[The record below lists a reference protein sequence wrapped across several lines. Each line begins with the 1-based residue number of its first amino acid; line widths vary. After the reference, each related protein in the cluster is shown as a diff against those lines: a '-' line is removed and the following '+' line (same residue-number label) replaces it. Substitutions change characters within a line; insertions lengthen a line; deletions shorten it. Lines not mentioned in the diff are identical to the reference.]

1 MDEKEVLM
9 KIVKKMLVLIFQL
22 FIGVEVL
29 ILIAT
34 FPVLFANLSV
44 HLTEYFHA
52 IYELNIKVFTLGDFL
67 TGDGR
72 NSLFP
77 FILESYLVSMKILG
91 LGIVF
96 AFFIAFLITYFS
108 ILLFRKRMKVIKY
121 LLELA
126 ESIPD
131 LMFILLLQMA
141 VILIYQKTGIK
152 LAQVVSVR
160 EKAFLLPIISISIPI
175 SFYITKILIH
185 HIEEE
190 MAKPYITLAAA
201 KGLSFPYILNLHIL
215 RNIADGMFGA
225 SKTIL
230 WSMLSTLLVIDYL
243 FNMNGL
249 LRVMGTG
256 IDPFIIGCL
265 MIFVPFFLLYRLYEW
280 ISFDNRKD
288 IG

>member
-1 MDEKEVLM
+1 MNG
-9 KIVKKMLVLIFQL
+9 IKKTSSIFLQCI
-22 FIGVEVL
+22 IGVEVL
-29 ILIAT
+29 ILITA
-34 FPVLFANLSV
+34 FPVLFANL
-44 HLTEYFHA
+44 TIDIKAYCHA

-67 TGDGR
+67 TADGT

-77 FILESYLVSMKILG
+77 FIFDRYFESMKILG
-91 LGIVF
+91 LGIV
-96 AFFIAFLITYFS
+96 AACLIAFLITYLAL
-108 ILLFRKRMKVIKY
+108 ILFRKRIKAIKY
-121 LLELA
+121 VLELA

-160 EKAFLLPIISISIPI
+160 EKTVLLPVISISIPI
-175 SFYITKILIH
+175 SFYITKVLIL

-190 MAKPYITLAAA
+190 LEKQYITLAKA
-201 KGLSFPYILNLHIL
+201 KGLSFPYILNFHIL
-215 RNIADGMFGA
+215 RNIADGLFGN
-225 SKTIL
+225 SKTIF
-230 WSMLSTLLVIDYL
+230 WSMLSTLLVVDYL

-249 LRVMGTG
+249 LRVMLTG
-256 IDPFIIGCL
+256 IDPFIIGCIL
-265 MIFVPFFLLYRLYEW
+265 IFVPFFILYRIYEW

>member
-1 MDEKEVLM
+1 M
-9 KIVKKMLVLIFQL
+9 KIVKKIGSLILQC

-29 ILIAT
+29 ILIAA
-34 FPVLFANLSV
+34 FPVLFANISF
-44 HLTEYFHA
+44 HFTEYFHA
-52 IYELNIKVFTLGDFL
+52 IYELNSKVFTLGDFL
-67 TGDGR
+67 TGDGKS
-72 NSLFP
+72 SLFP
-77 FILESYLVSMKILG
+77 FIIESYFESMKILG
-91 LGIVF
+91 LGIVA
-96 AFFIAFLITYFS
+96 AFFTAFLITYLSFM
-108 ILLFRKRMKVIKY
+108 LFRKRMKVIKY
-121 LLELA
+121 VLELA
-126 ESIPD
+126 ESVPD

-160 EKAFLLPIISISIPI
+160 EKAVLLPIISISIPI

-190 MAKPYITLAAA
+190 LEKSYISLAVA
-201 KGLSFPYILNLHIL
+201 KGLSFPHILNLHVL

-225 SKTIL
+225 SKTIF

-256 IDPFIIGCL
+256 RDPFIIGCL
-265 MIFVPFFLLYRLYEW
+265 MIFVPFFILYRLYEW

-288 IG
+288 QG